1 MAVPVLKNRRDRARL
16 DHLAAKVAEHRS
28 AAAAAADPEVRAY
41 HEHAAK
47 GYDLPLRMQTS
58 FPIGVWLWGAAA
70 ICVML
75 PWALFAHDHHP
86 VPGLIVS
93 GAVLVGLVALKVERT
108 RRRRTREG
116 AGQLATRAEP
126 DLE

>member
-1 MAVPVLKNRRDRARL
+1 LLKNRRDRERL

-28 AAAAAADPEVRAY
+28 AAAAASDPEVRAY
-41 HEHAAK
+41 HERAAK
-47 GYDLPLRMQTS
+47 GYDLPLRMQTA

-86 VPGLIVS
+86 VPGLVLS
-93 GAVLVGLVALKVERT
+93 GIVLVFLVTWKVLRI
-108 RRRRTREG
+108 RRRRAKKASE
-116 AGQLATRAEP
+116 
-126 DLE
+126 